1 MISSSVVEPLGP
13 SVEQAPGS
21 SVEQAPGSS
30 IDQPPQSTGGGGSEI
45 SPYFAPNP
53 ALSEA
58 SARLVYSFHL
68 NSYY

>member
-1 MISSSVVEPLGP
+1 MISSSVIEHPGP
-13 SVEQAPGS
+13 

-30 IDQPPQSTGGGGSEI
+30 IDQPPQSTEGGGSEI

-68 NSYY
+68 NSFY